1 MQLEQQTAGNAGS
14 AGLSSLP
21 CFQLLD
27 SNTWVGLKS
36 VAVRASFHRRILI
49 IYTGMDCKLANAI
62 ITEIEVR
69 YPTNQELM
77 QILNAVGKLEEIVKI
92 Y

>member
-1 MQLEQQTAGNAGS
+1 MYDQ
-14 AGLSSLP
+14 
-21 CFQLLD
+21 
-27 SNTWVGLKS
+27 
-36 VAVRASFHRRILI
+36 VRASFHRRILI
-49 IYTGMDCKLANAI
+49 IYTGMDCKFANNI

-77 QILNAVGKLEEIVKI
+77 QILDAIRKLEEIVQI